1 MKPYLIVLI
10 GLLLT
15 TSIYSQNKKK
25 TDKDAIKK
33 MCGCFEVTFNFAE
46 TFKYSKNDEY
56 SPSKNYSTSGLE
68 WAQLVKDSK
77 NNIIIQ
83 HILLVGNP
91 TKPYV
96 MKHWRQDWLYENKD
110 FYIYDSNNK
119 WTYKKK
125 NKTQVKGQWT
135 QKVYQVDDSPRYE
148 GSSSWVHI
156 DGKSFWENTTSAPLP
171 RREYSKRNDYNVLLR
186 GNRQEITKKGWVHDQ
201 DNFKII
207 REKGKKDE
215 IIAMEKGI
223 NNYLRVNEKKCQAA
237 KEWWEKNSKKWSDV
251 RNSWNKVFS
260 KNKDISLK
268 SKVKE
273 TKLYEYLFSDKMNN
287 KNEMEKVIFSFIQ

>member
-46 TFKYSKNDEY
+46 TFKYSKNNEY

>member
-25 TDKDAIKK
+25 TDKAAIKK

-186 GNRQEITKKGWVHDQ
+186 GNRQEITKKGWAHDQ

-237 KEWWEKNSKKWSDV
+237 KEWWEKNSKKWSHV

>member
-1 MKPYLIVLI
+1 MKLHLIVLI

-46 TFKYSKNDEY
+46 TFKYSKNNEY

-91 TKPYV
+91 TKPYI

-119 WTYKKK
+119 WTYKK
-125 NKTQVKGQWT
+125 NKKPQVKGQWT

-237 KEWWEKNSKKWSDV
+237 KEWWEKNSKKWSHV
-251 RNSWNKVFS
+251 RNSWDKVYSENK
-260 KNKDISLK
+260 NISLK
-268 SKVKE
+268 SEVKGK
-273 TKLYEYLFSDKMNN
+273 KLYEYLFSDKMNN

>member
-1 MKPYLIVLI
+1 MKHYMFISI
-10 GLLLT
+10 ALLLT
-15 TSIYSQNKKK
+15 SSIYSQNKKK
-25 TDKDAIKK
+25 MDKDAIKK

-46 TFKYSKNDEY
+46 TFKYSLDDEY
-56 SPSKNYSTSGLE
+56 IPSKNYTTYGLE

-91 TKPYV
+91 SKPYV

-125 NKTQVKGQWT
+125 NKSEEKGKWT

-148 GSSSWVHI
+148 GSASWIHI

-171 RREYSKRNDYNVLLR
+171 RREYTKRNDYNVLLR

-223 NNYLRVNEKKCQAA
+223 NNYLRVNEKKCQEA
-237 KEWWEKNSKKWSDV
+237 KEWWEKNSKKWSHV

-260 KNKDISLK
+260 QNKDISLK
-268 SKVKE
+268 SEVNE

>member
-91 TKPYV
+91 AKPYV

-156 DGKSFWENTTSAPLP
+156 DGKSFWENKTSAPLP

-186 GNRQEITKKGWVHDQ
+186 VNRQEITKKGWVHDQ

-207 REKGKKDE
+207 RGKGKKDE

-237 KEWWEKNSKKWSDV
+237 KEWWEKNSKKWSHV
-251 RNSWNKVFS
+251 RNSWNKVYS
-260 KNKDISLK
+260 ENKDISLK
-268 SKVKE
+268 SEVQGK
-273 TKLYEYLFSDKMNN
+273 KLYEYLFSDKMNN

>member
-1 MKPYLIVLI
+1 MQPYLIVLI

-91 TKPYV
+91 NKPYV
-96 MKHWRQDWLYENKD
+96 MKHWRQDWFYENKD

-237 KEWWEKNSKKWSDV
+237 KEWWEKNSKKWSHV

>member
-1 MKPYLIVLI
+1 MKHYIFI
-10 GLLLT
+10 SIALLLT
-15 TSIYSQNKKK
+15 SSIYSQNKKK
-25 TDKDAIKK
+25 MDKDAIKK

-148 GSSSWVHI
+148 GSASWIHI

-171 RREYSKRNDYNVLLR
+171 RREYTKRNDYNVLLR

-201 DNFKII
+201 DNYKII

-215 IIAMEKGI
+215 ITAMEKGI

-237 KEWWEKNSKKWSDV
+237 KEWWEKNSKKWSHV
-251 RNSWNKVFS
+251 RNSWNKVLS
-260 KNKDISLK
+260 QNKDISLK
-268 SKVKE
+268 SEVNE

>member
-91 TKPYV
+91 AKPYV

-207 REKGKKDE
+207 SEKGKKDE

-237 KEWWEKNSKKWSDV
+237 KEWWEKNSKKWSHV
-251 RNSWNKVFS
+251 RNSWNKVYS
-260 KNKDISLK
+260 ENKDISLK
-268 SKVKE
+268 SEVQGK
-273 TKLYEYLFSDKMNN
+273 KLYEYLFSDKMNN

>member
-1 MKPYLIVLI
+1 MKLHLIVLI

-56 SPSKNYSTSGLE
+56 SPSKNYSTYGLE
-68 WAQLVKDSK
+68 WAQLVEDSK

-91 TKPYV
+91 SKPYV

-237 KEWWEKNSKKWSDV
+237 KEWWEKNSKKWSHV

>member
-268 SKVKE
+268 SEVKE

>member
-91 TKPYV
+91 AKPYV

-148 GSSSWVHI
+148 GSASWIHI

-207 REKGKKDE
+207 SEKGKKDE

-237 KEWWEKNSKKWSDV
+237 KEWWEKNSKKWSHV
-251 RNSWNKVFS
+251 RNSWNKVYS
-260 KNKDISLK
+260 ENKDISLK
-268 SKVKE
+268 SEVQGK
-273 TKLYEYLFSDKMNN
+273 KLYEYLFSDKMNN

>member
-1 MKPYLIVLI
+1 MKPYLFVLI

-46 TFKYSKNDEY
+46 TFKYSKNNEY

-119 WTYKKK
+119 WTYKK
-125 NKTQVKGQWT
+125 NKKPQVKGQWT

-148 GSSSWVHI
+148 GSASWVHV
-156 DGKSFWENTTSAPLP
+156 DGKSFWENKTSAPLP

-237 KEWWEKNSKKWSDV
+237 KEWWEKNSKKWSHV
-251 RNSWNKVFS
+251 RNSWNKVYS
-260 KNKDISLK
+260 ENKNISLK
-268 SKVKE
+268 SEVKGK
-273 TKLYEYLFSDKMNN
+273 KLYEYLFSDKMNN

>member
-91 TKPYV
+91 AKPYV

-125 NKTQVKGQWT
+125 NT
-135 QKVYQVDDSPRYE
+135 
-148 GSSSWVHI
+148 
-156 DGKSFWENTTSAPLP
+156 
-171 RREYSKRNDYNVLLR
+171 
-186 GNRQEITKKGWVHDQ
+186 
-201 DNFKII
+201 
-207 REKGKKDE
+207 
-215 IIAMEKGI
+215 
-223 NNYLRVNEKKCQAA
+223 
-237 KEWWEKNSKKWSDV
+237 
-251 RNSWNKVFS
+251 NK
-260 KNKDISLK
+260 
-268 SKVKE
+268 
-273 TKLYEYLFSDKMNN
+273 
-287 KNEMEKVIFSFIQ
+287 

>member
-25 TDKDAIKK
+25 TDKAAIKK

-237 KEWWEKNSKKWSDV
+237 KEWWEKNSKKWSHV

>member
-1 MKPYLIVLI
+1 MKHYIFI
-10 GLLLT
+10 SIALLLT
-15 TSIYSQNKKK
+15 SSIYSQNKKK
-25 TDKDAIKK
+25 MDKDAIKK

-110 FYIYDSNNK
+110 FYIYDYNNK

-125 NKTQVKGQWT
+125 NKIQVKGQWT

-148 GSSSWVHI
+148 GSSSWIHI

-171 RREYSKRNDYNVLLR
+171 RREYTKRNDYNVLLR

-237 KEWWEKNSKKWSDV
+237 KEWWEKNSKKWSHV

>member
-237 KEWWEKNSKKWSDV
+237 KEWWEKNSKKWSHV

-268 SKVKE
+268 SEVKE

>member
-135 QKVYQVDDSPRYE
+135 QKVYQVDDSPRYD
-148 GSSSWVHI
+148 GSASWVHI

-268 SKVKE
+268 SEVNE

>member
-1 MKPYLIVLI
+1 MKLHLIVLI

>member
-237 KEWWEKNSKKWSDV
+237 KEWWEKNSKKWSNV

-268 SKVKE
+268 SEVKE

>member
-1 MKPYLIVLI
+1 
-10 GLLLT
+10 
-15 TSIYSQNKKK
+15 
-25 TDKDAIKK
+25 
-33 MCGCFEVTFNFAE
+33 
-46 TFKYSKNDEY
+46 
-56 SPSKNYSTSGLE
+56 
-68 WAQLVKDSK
+68 
-77 NNIIIQ
+77 
-83 HILLVGNP
+83 
-91 TKPYV
+91 

-119 WTYKKK
+119 WTYKKNK
-125 NKTQVKGQWT
+125 NTKVKGQWT

-148 GSSSWVHI
+148 GSASWVHV
-156 DGKSFWENTTSAPLP
+156 DGKSFWENKTSAPLP

>member
-1 MKPYLIVLI
+1 MKHYMFISI
-10 GLLLT
+10 ALLLT
-15 TSIYSQNKKK
+15 SSIYSQNKKK
-25 TDKDAIKK
+25 MDKDAIKK

-46 TFKYSKNDEY
+46 TFKYSLDDEY
-56 SPSKNYSTSGLE
+56 IPSKNYTTYGLE

-91 TKPYV
+91 SKPYV

-125 NKTQVKGQWT
+125 NKSEEKGKWT

-148 GSSSWVHI
+148 GSASWIHI

-171 RREYSKRNDYNVLLR
+171 RREYTKRNDYNVLLR

-223 NNYLRVNEKKCQAA
+223 NNYLRVNEKKCQEA
-237 KEWWEKNSKKWSDV
+237 KEWWEKNSKKWSHV

>member
-91 TKPYV
+91 TKPYI

-148 GSSSWVHI
+148 GSASWVHV
-156 DGKSFWENTTSAPLP
+156 DGKSFWENKTSAPLP

-268 SKVKE
+268 SEVKE

>member
-207 REKGKKDE
+207 REKGKTDE

-237 KEWWEKNSKKWSDV
+237 KEWWEKNSKKWSHV

>member
-1 MKPYLIVLI
+1 MKLHLIVLI

-15 TSIYSQNKKK
+15 NSIYSQNKKK

-110 FYIYDSNNK
+110 FYIYDSNNN

-237 KEWWEKNSKKWSDV
+237 KEWWEKNSKKWSHV

-260 KNKDISLK
+260 ENKDISLK
-268 SKVKE
+268 SEVKE

>member
-1 MKPYLIVLI
+1 MKLHIIVLI

-15 TSIYSQNKKK
+15 TSIYSQNKKN

-56 SPSKNYSTSGLE
+56 SPSKNYSTYGLE
-68 WAQLVKDSK
+68 WAQLVEDSK

-91 TKPYV
+91 SKPYV

-125 NKTQVKGQWT
+125 NKKQVKGQWT
-135 QKVYQVDDSPRYE
+135 QKVYQVDDSPRYQ
-148 GSSSWVHI
+148 GSASWVHV
-156 DGKSFWENTTSAPLP
+156 DGKSFWENKTSAPLP
-171 RREYSKRNDYNVLLR
+171 RREYSKRDDYNVLLR
-186 GNRQEITKKGWVHDQ
+186 GNRQEITKKGWTHDQ

-207 REKGKKDE
+207 RHKGKKDE
-215 IIAMEKGI
+215 ILAMEKGI
-223 NNYLRVNEKKCQAA
+223 NTYQRVNEKKCQAA
-237 KEWWEKNSKKWSDV
+237 KEWWIKNSKKWSHV
-251 RNSWNKVFS
+251 RNSWDKVFS
-260 KNKDISLK
+260 QNKSIYLK
-268 SKVKE
+268 SEVNE
-273 TKLYEYLFSDKMNN
+273 TKLYEYLFSEEMKN
-287 KNEMEKVIFSFIQ
+287 KNEMEKVIFSFIK

>member
-1 MKPYLIVLI
+1 MKPYFIVLI

-15 TSIYSQNKKK
+15 TTIYSQNKKK

-237 KEWWEKNSKKWSDV
+237 KEWWEKNSKKWSHV
-251 RNSWNKVFS
+251 RNSWNKIFA

>member
-1 MKPYLIVLI
+1 MKPYLFVLI

-207 REKGKKDE
+207 SEKGKKDE

-237 KEWWEKNSKKWSDV
+237 KEWWEKNSKKWSHV
-251 RNSWNKVFS
+251 RNSWNKVYS
-260 KNKDISLK
+260 ENKDISLK
-268 SKVKE
+268 SEVQGK
-273 TKLYEYLFSDKMNN
+273 KLYEYLFSDKMNN

>member
-201 DNFKII
+201 DNYKII
-207 REKGKKDE
+207 REKGKTDE

-237 KEWWEKNSKKWSDV
+237 KEWWEKNSKKWSHV

>member
-237 KEWWEKNSKKWSDV
+237 KEWWEKNSKKWSHV
-251 RNSWNKVFS
+251 RNSWNKVYS
-260 KNKDISLK
+260 ENKNISLK
-268 SKVKE
+268 SEVKGK
-273 TKLYEYLFSDKMNN
+273 KLYEYLFSDKMNN

>member
-91 TKPYV
+91 AKPYV

-237 KEWWEKNSKKWSDV
+237 KEWWEKNSKKWSHV
-251 RNSWNKVFS
+251 RNSWNKVYS
-260 KNKDISLK
+260 ENKDISLK
-268 SKVKE
+268 SEVQGK
-273 TKLYEYLFSDKMNN
+273 KLYEYLFSDKMNN

>member
-96 MKHWRQDWLYENKD
+96 MKHWRQDWFYENKD

-237 KEWWEKNSKKWSDV
+237 KEWWEKNSKKWSHV

>member
-46 TFKYSKNDEY
+46 TFKYSKNNEY

-91 TKPYV
+91 TKPYI

-148 GSSSWVHI
+148 GSASWVHV
-156 DGKSFWENTTSAPLP
+156 DGKSFWENKTSAPLP

-268 SKVKE
+268 SEVKE

>member
-91 TKPYV
+91 SKPYV

-237 KEWWEKNSKKWSDV
+237 KEWWEKNSKKWSHV

>member
-119 WTYKKK
+119 WIYKKK

-237 KEWWEKNSKKWSDV
+237 KEWWEKNSKKWSHV
-251 RNSWNKVFS
+251 RNSWNKVFA

>member
-237 KEWWEKNSKKWSDV
+237 KEWWEKNSKKWSHV

>member
-1 MKPYLIVLI
+1 MKPYLFVLI

-91 TKPYV
+91 TKPYI

-148 GSSSWVHI
+148 GSASWVHV
-156 DGKSFWENTTSAPLP
+156 DGKSFWENKTSAPLP

-237 KEWWEKNSKKWSDV
+237 KEWWEKNSKKWSHV
-251 RNSWNKVFS
+251 RNSWDKVYSENK
-260 KNKDISLK
+260 NISLK
-268 SKVKE
+268 SEVKGK
-273 TKLYEYLFSDKMNN
+273 KLYEYLFSDKMNN